1 MALSLGAG
9 QILVAQEN
17 EGSIPRPDLMA
28 TFTGKVA
35 YCLELGQI
43 LTLSVDALC

>member
-1 MALSLGAG
+1 MALSFRTGK
-9 QILVAQEN
+9 ILVTQEN
-17 EGSIPRPDLMA
+17 KASIQRPDLMD